1 MLINGKRAL
10 AYTAIVSEVVPIKGA
25 DNIELIKVNGWN
37 VISKKGELD
46 VGNTCVFFEIDS
58 KLPEAAWSEFLRT
71 KNFKVKTMKL
81 SKFGVIS
88 QGLALPLKHF
98 DRMGIPNENG
108 VDVTDLLGVTYIE
121 DEDNIRKAEPK
132 KKSKNFLMRF
142 SWYRK
147 LFRGSWDYS
156 FPSFVKKTDEE
167 RIENMPNL
175 LNDDET
181 LYVVTEKLDGTS
193 CTYAMERKLF
203 GYKFYVCSRNRC
215 IPKSD
220 KQNGGIYWELAK
232 KYNIKRLLK
241 EMLERSPEAKYIYI
255 QGEGVGNIQ
264 GNPLKL
270 KENDLYIFN
279 LVTDKYGKLDGVS
292 GSLWAKTYGLKWV
305 PVVCIT
311 TLPSTMEEMKEI
323 ADGISFVNHEV
334 KREGLVFRTLDS
346 SVSFKNVSREYL
358 LSKKG
363 K

>member
-10 AYTAIVSEVVPIKGA
+10 AYTATVSEVVPIGGA

-37 VISKKGELD
+37 VISKKGELN

-58 KLPEAAWSEFLRT
+58 KLPEAPWSEFLRT
-71 KNFKVKTMKL
+71 RNFKVKTMNL
-81 SKFGVIS
+81 SKFNVIS

-98 DRMGIPNENG
+98 KEIDIPNENG
-108 VDVTDLLGVTYIE
+108 VDVTELLNVTYIE
-121 DEDNIRKAEPK
+121 EEDNIRKAEPK

-167 RIENMPNL
+167 RIENMPGL
-175 LNDDET
+175 LKDNEAK
-181 LYVVTEKLDGTS
+181 YIVTEKLDGTS

-220 KQNGGIYWELAK
+220 KQNGGIYWELEK
-232 KYNIKRLLK
+232 KYNIKHKLK
-241 EMLERSPEAKYIYI
+241 EMLKRSRDVRYVYI

-279 LVTDKYGKLDGVS
+279 LVSDKYGKLDGVS
-292 GSLWAKTYGLKWV
+292 GAIFVKTCGLKWV
-305 PVVCIT
+305 PVLGIAP
-311 TLPSTMEEMKEI
+311 LPSTMEEMKKM
-323 ADGISFVNHEV
+323 ADGMSAINPEV
-334 KREGLVFRTLDS
+334 KREGLVFRTSDS

>member
-10 AYTAIVSEVVPIKGA
+10 AYTATVSEVVPIGGA

-37 VISKKGELD
+37 VISKKGELN
-46 VGNTCVFFEIDS
+46 VGNTCIFFEIDS
-58 KLPEAAWSEFLRT
+58 KLPEAPWSEFLRT

-81 SKFGVIS
+81 SKFNVIS

-98 DRMGIPNENG
+98 NGIEIPNKNG

-121 DEDNIRKAEPK
+121 EEDNIRKAEPK

-167 RIENMPNL
+167 RIENMPGL

-215 IPKSD
+215 IPKND

-232 KYNIKRLLK
+232 KYNIEHKLK
-241 EMLERSPEAKYIYI
+241 EILKSAPEVKYVYI
-255 QGEGVGNIQ
+255 QGEGVGNVQ

-270 KENDLYIFN
+270 KENGLYIFN

-292 GSLWAKTYGLKWV
+292 GTLWAKTYGLKWV

-311 TLPSTMEEMKEI
+311 PLPSTMEEMKEM
-323 ADGISFVNHEV
+323 ADGMSRINPEV
-334 KREGLVFRTLDS
+334 KREGLVFRTADS

>member
-1 MLINGKRAL
+1 MIINNKRAL
-10 AYTAIVSEVVPIKGA
+10 AYTATVEKVVPIEGA
-25 DNIELIKVNGWN
+25 DNIELVKINGWD
-37 VISKKGELD
+37 VISKKGELN

-58 KLPEAAWSEFLRT
+58 KLPEAPWSEFLRT
-71 KNFKVKTMKL
+71 RNFKVKTMKL
-81 SKFGVIS
+81 SKFNVIS

-98 DRMGIPNENG
+98 KGIEIPNRFGE
-108 VDVTDLLGVTYIE
+108 DVTDLLGVTYIE
-121 DEDNIRKAEPK
+121 EEDNIRKAEPK
-132 KKSKNFLMRF
+132 KTQKNPLMRYAWF
-142 SWYRK
+142 RN
-147 LFRGSWDYS
+147 LFNKWDYS

-175 LNDDET
+175 LKDNET
-181 LYVVTEKLDGTS
+181 KYIVTEKLDGTS
-193 CTYAMERKLF
+193 CTYAMERKWF
-203 GYKFYVCSRNRC
+203 GYRFYVCSRNRC

-232 KYNIKRLLK
+232 KYNIEHKLK
-241 EMLERSPEAKYIYI
+241 EMLKRSRNVKYVYI
-255 QGEGVGNIQ
+255 QGEGVGNVQ

-292 GSLWAKTYGLKWV
+292 GSIFVKTCGLKWV

-311 TLPSTMEEMKEI
+311 TLPSTMEEMKKM
-323 ADGISFVNHEV
+323 ADGISFINHEV
-334 KREGLVFRTLDS
+334 KREGLVFRTSDS
-346 SVSFKNVSREYL
+346 SISFKNVSREYL

>member
-10 AYTAIVSEVVPIKGA
+10 AYTATVSEVVPIVGA
-25 DNIELIKVNGWN
+25 DNIELVKINGWD

-58 KLPEAAWSEFLRT
+58 KLPETPWSEFLRT
-71 KNFKVKTMKL
+71 RNFKVKTMKL

-98 DRMGIPNENG
+98 KGIEIPGENG

-121 DEDNIRKAEPK
+121 EEDNIRKAEPK
-132 KKSKNFLMRF
+132 KTHKNFLMR
-142 SWYRK
+142 
-147 LFRGSWDYS
+147 LFRNLFKWDYS
-156 FPSFVKKTDEE
+156 FPSFVTKTDEE
-167 RIENMPNL
+167 RIENMPGL

-220 KQNGGIYWELAK
+220 QQNGGIYWELAK
-232 KYNIKRLLK
+232 KYNIERLLK
-241 EMLERSPEAKYIYI
+241 GMLKKSPESKYIYI
-255 QGEGVGNIQ
+255 QGEGVGNVQ

-270 KENDLYIFN
+270 KKNDLYIFN
-279 LVTDKYGKLDGVS
+279 FVSDKYGKLDGVS
-292 GSLWAKTYGLKWV
+292 GTILVKTCGLKWV
-305 PVVCIT
+305 PVLDTT
-311 TLPSTMEEMKEI
+311 TLPSTMEEMKKL
-323 ADGISFVNHEV
+323 ADGMSAINPEV

-346 SVSFKNVSREYL
+346 SISFKNVSREYL